1 MPSDD
6 RMGAAMAAL
15 AASRDQYRSAVA
27 TTLEEVRA
35 ELDRNQ
41 VEANDRVTQL
51 AAELGGVGPEL
62 IDPARLASV
71 MLAEPDA
78 QPATLE
84 VMRRAL
90 AVLEELAARADDAFA
105 LELAPG
111 ESLYQAVAGLL
122 SDLGRAMGA
131 ARVVDAARTGRHR
144 PAEHDRYLQAF
155 PFGQW
160 SQAERLLGPPV
171 VIALDGA
178 DLRPAGLA
186 EFLDGGEKIVLIAR
200 GETSPAPLVRLI
212 TPHAFVAQTDDPA
225 VVKRLGAADGPGVV
239 ALMPAG
245 TARFVHDPAA
255 GAALGQRLSLS
266 EVPSLDGK
274 KRFGPFTAAQ
284 QREELEQ
291 LKALQAAAAAGPAG
305 ASLVAGGAGADPV
318 DKLAAWLLQ
327 QADLS
332 GA

>member
-6 RMGAAMAAL
+6 RMRAAL
-15 AASRDQYRSAVA
+15 AALASSRDRYRSAVA

-35 ELDRNQ
+35 HLDRHQ
-41 VEANDRVTQL
+41 GEANDRVSQL
-51 AAELGGVGPEL
+51 AAELGDWGG
-62 IDPARLASV
+62 RLVNAERLSSV
-71 MLAEPDA
+71 MLAEPA
-78 QPATLE
+78 VQPATQQA
-84 VMRRAL
+84 MRRAFE
-90 AVLEELAARADDAFA
+90 VLEELVARGDDAFV
-105 LELAPG
+105 LELGPG
-111 ESLYQAVAGLL
+111 ESLHQAVATLL
-122 SDLGRAMGA
+122 ADFGRAMGA
-131 ARVVDAARTGRHR
+131 ARVADAALNGRYR
-144 PAEHDRYLQAF
+144 PGEHDRHLRAF

-160 SQAERLLGPPV
+160 SQAERLLAPPI

-186 EFLDGGEKIVLIAR
+186 EFLDGNVKIVLVSR

-225 VVKRLGAADGPGVV
+225 LIARLGATDGPGVV
-239 ALMPAG
+239 ALMPPN

-255 GAALGQRLSLS
+255 GAAMGQRLVVAG
-266 EVPSLDGK
+266 VPTLDGK
-274 KRFGPFTAAQ
+274 KRSGPFTAAQ

-291 LKALQAAAAAGPAG
+291 LKALQAAAAANGGP
-305 ASLVAGGAGADPV
+305 LVAGVAGADPV

>member
-15 AASRDQYRSAVA
+15 AASRDQYRPAVA

-111 ESLYQAVAGLL
+111 ESLYQP
-122 SDLGRAMGA
+122 S
-131 ARVVDAARTGRHR
+131 T
-144 PAEHDRYLQAF
+144 
-155 PFGQW
+155 
-160 SQAERLLGPPV
+160 
-171 VIALDGA
+171 IAIS
-178 DLRPAGLA
+178 R
-186 EFLDGGEKIVLIAR
+186 R
-200 GETSPAPLVRLI
+200 SPS
-212 TPHAFVAQTDDPA
+212 
-225 VVKRLGAADGPGVV
+225 G
-239 ALMPAG
+239 
-245 TARFVHDPAA
+245 
-255 GAALGQRLSLS
+255 
-266 EVPSLDGK
+266 
-274 KRFGPFTAAQ
+274 
-284 QREELEQ
+284 
-291 LKALQAAAAAGPAG
+291 
-305 ASLVAGGAGADPV
+305 
-318 DKLAAWLLQ
+318 
-327 QADLS
+327 S
-332 GA
+332 GARPSVCSGRRS

>member
-1 MPSDD
+1 
-6 RMGAAMAAL
+6 MGAAMAAL
-15 AASRDQYRSAVA
+15 ATSRDGYRSAVA

-35 ELDRNQ
+35 QLDHTQ
-41 VEANDRVTQL
+41 GQANDRVARL
-51 AAELGGVGPEL
+51 AAELGGVGSEL
-62 IDPARLASV
+62 IDAARLASV
-71 MLAEPDA
+71 MLAEPDGQA
-78 QPATLE
+78 GTQE
-84 VMRRAL
+84 IMGRAL
-90 AVLEELAARADDAFA
+90 AVLEELATRADEAFV

-122 SDLGRAMGA
+122 SDFGRAMGA
-131 ARVVDAARTGRHR
+131 ARVVDAARTGRYR
-144 PAEHDRYLQAF
+144 PAEHDRHLQAF
-155 PFGQW
+155 PFGAW
-160 SQAERLLGPPV
+160 SQAERLLAPPL

-186 EFLDGGEKIVLIAR
+186 EFLDGGVKIVLVAR

-212 TPHAFVAQTDDPA
+212 TPRAFVAQADDPA
-225 VVKRLGAADGPGVV
+225 VVKRLGETGGPGLV

-245 TARFVHDPAA
+245 TARFVHDPAD
-255 GAALGQRLSLS
+255 GPTLGQRLSVTV
-266 EVPSLDGK
+266 VPSLDGK

-284 QREELEQ
+284 QREELDQ
-291 LKALQAAAAAGPAG
+291 LEALQAAAAAGPAG
-305 ASLVAGGAGADPV
+305 ASLAAGGAGADPV